1 MLTQT
6 DEQELSELFTRQEHL
21 LPQSETYYSNREVI
35 TQKLLP
41 KIKTEMQRAQY
52 SWQHKFNLDGAECES
67 LMYESLLLAIDTYQ
81 ISRGKCKFMS
91 FFWTVVSQVFKNY
104 LSKIYAQKRMPRMQ
118 NTDIFSSVCSLSYPI
133 DSNKDD
139 ETISLS
145 DLISENFTGDK
156 RLQHKLLLEQ
166 IYKSATSK
174 QKRVLKRLF
183 IGKSYSEVGKALHL
197 SPSDVCNIVKQL
209 REKYSSFNDL

>member
-6 DEQELSELFTRQEHL
+6 DEQELSELFIRQEHL
-21 LPQSETYYSNREVI
+21 QLRSEAYYSNREII

-41 KIKTEMQRAQY
+41 KIKTEMQKAQY
-52 SWQHKFNLDGAECES
+52 SWQHRFNLDAAECES
-67 LMYESLLLAIDTYQ
+67 LMYESLLLAIDSYQ

-104 LSKIYAQKRMPRMQ
+104 LSKIYAQKRTPRMQ

-133 DSNKDD
+133 TSNKD

-145 DLISENFTGDK
+145 DLISEDFTTDK
-156 RLQHKLLLEQ
+156 RLNHRFLLEQ
-166 IYKSATSK
+166 IYKNATLK

-183 IGKSYSEVGKALHL
+183 IGKSYSEVGKALHM
-197 SPSDVCNIVKQL
+197 SPSDICNIVKQL
-209 REKYSSFNDL
+209 REKYLSLNNQL